1 MKPNDE
7 SIWIDISEN
16 IRVSDISLL
25 LTVPLVLLAVYLLPM
40 SMQQSLLLEFD
51 NPSIIQLWSSSYVHD
66 GYIHLI
72 TNIALYGLCVFPSYL
87 FLILANERQLFR
99 YIFLVFLFIGPPV
112 IALVL
117 IIRLHGGTGAGFSG
131 IAAAFVGLIPVS
143 IVMFIRKRVSSAVY
157 PSVGMVFFLVVLAV
171 VGATYSGVPAAVGL
185 LVLSGLFL
193 HHHFHLIGQ
202 EEVQRLVSELPLMK
216 GYFMLMVVA
225 MTFFLVSPVFLFP
238 ENVIQNNHT
247 VSAFVHYVGL
257 CFGYLGS
264 TLICIYI
271 E

>member
-1 MKPNDE
+1 MKPNNE
-7 SIWIDISEN
+7 SIWIEISDQ

-40 SMQQSLLLEFD
+40 SMRQSLLLEFD

-66 GYIHLI
+66 GYTHLI
-72 TNIALYGLCVFPSYL
+72 TNVAMYGLCVLPSYL

-99 YIFLVFLFIGPPV
+99 YIFLLFLFIAPPV

-117 IIRLHGGTGAGFSG
+117 IIRLPGGTGAGFSG
-131 IAAAFVGLIPVS
+131 VAAAFVGLIPVS

-157 PSVGMVFFLVVLAV
+157 PSGGVVFFLVVLAV

-185 LVLSGLFL
+185 LVLSGLL
-193 HHHFHLIGQ
+193 LLRQVHLIGQ

-216 GYFMLMVVA
+216 GYFMLMVAA
-225 MTFFLVSPVFLFP
+225 MTLFLVSPIFLFP
-238 ENVIQNNHT
+238 EAVVQNDRT
-247 VSAFVHYVGL
+247 VSAFGHYVGL

-264 TLICIYI
+264 TLICIYL